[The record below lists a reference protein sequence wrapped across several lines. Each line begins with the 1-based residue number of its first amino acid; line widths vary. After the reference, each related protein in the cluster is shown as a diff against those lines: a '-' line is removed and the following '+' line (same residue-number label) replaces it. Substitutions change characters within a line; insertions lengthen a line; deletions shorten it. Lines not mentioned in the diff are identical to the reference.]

1 MFLIYYKEKLINKI
15 NKYKEY
21 MNPEEDLKTGNL
33 SKIETWITSP
43 TESDDGWTEIKSFLF
58 LRITTSDGF
67 EGWGE
72 AFTLPYREIAV
83 EKIIHSLIKTVAK
96 DNNVT
101 PHIFRDKVSK
111 ISDKHRGIDFSA
123 ATSAI
128 EMALWDIAGKIS
140 KKPLANLLSKNP
152 ETLVPVY
159 ATNWSNKETET
170 EAIGKR
176 AVKLIEQNFGG
187 VKIYPLQNRSPKE
200 GADFVS
206 YVRNLIGEDTPMML
220 DLASPDNFNLSYELA
235 PLVTPFNPYWYE
247 EPADGEKTRTL
258 ADIRTKTNLRI
269 VTGEKQCGLPHFEET
284 LAANAADILN
294 PDIAAVGGILDMT
307 QISEW
312 SLEKDVKVSPHCWNS
327 MSVAAAAMLHFCA
340 SIENA
345 EMAEIFPE
353 YLSHIMKFSDP
364 GFKIKNGNAILGKEP
379 GLGVSIDT
387 SLLQSLCSS
396 HNEEIIGK

>member
-43 TESDDGWTEIKSFLF
+43 TQSDDGWTEIKSFLF
-58 LRITTSDGF
+58 LRLTTSDGF

-307 QISEW
+307 QISKW

>member
-43 TESDDGWTEIKSFLF
+43 TQSDDGWTEIKSFLF
-58 LRITTSDGF
+58 LRLTTSDGF

-176 AVKLIEQNFGG
+176 SVKLIEQNFGG
-187 VKIYPLQNRSPKE
+187 VKIYPLQNRSPEE

-206 YVRNLIGEDTPMML
+206 YIRNLIGEDTPMML

-307 QISEW
+307 QISKW

-327 MSVAAAAMLHFCA
+327 MSVAAAAMLQFCA

-379 GLGVSIDT
+379 GLGVSIDI
-387 SLLQSLCSS
+387 SLLQSFCSS

>member
-1 MFLIYYKEKLINKI
+1 MCI
-15 NKYKEY
+15 
-21 MNPEEDLKTGNL
+21 
-33 SKIETWITSP
+33 
-43 TESDDGWTEIKSFLF
+43 
-58 LRITTSDGF
+58 
-67 EGWGE
+67 
-72 AFTLPYREIAV
+72 
-83 EKIIHSLIKTVAK
+83 
-96 DNNVT
+96 
-101 PHIFRDKVSK
+101 RD
-111 ISDKHRGIDFSA
+111 R
-123 ATSAI
+123 
-128 EMALWDIAGKIS
+128 
-140 KKPLANLLSKNP
+140 
-152 ETLVPVY
+152 
-159 ATNWSNKETET
+159 
-170 EAIGKR
+170 
-176 AVKLIEQNFGG
+176 
-187 VKIYPLQNRSPKE
+187 IYPLQNRSPKE

-307 QISEW
+307 QISKW

-364 GFKIKNGNAILGKEP
+364 GFKIENGNAILGKEP

>member
-21 MNPEEDLKTGNL
+21 MNPEEDLKAGNL

-43 TESDDGWTEIKSFLF
+43 TQSDDGWTEIKSFLF
-58 LRITTSDGF
+58 LRLTTSDGF

-101 PHIFRDKVSK
+101 PHIFRDKVSQ

-152 ETLVPVY
+152 KTLVPVY

-307 QISEW
+307 QISKW

-340 SIENA
+340 SIKNA

-364 GFKIKNGNAILGKEP
+364 GFKIENGNAILGKEP

>member
-1 MFLIYYKEKLINKI
+1 MFLIYYKEKLINRI
-15 NKYKEY
+15 NKYKVY
-21 MNPEEDLKTGNL
+21 MNPEVDLKIGNL

-43 TESDDGWTEIKSFLF
+43 TQSDDGWTEIKSFLF
-58 LRITTSDGF
+58 LRLTTADGF

-72 AFTLPYREIAV
+72 AFTLPYREIAI
-83 EKIIHSLIKTVAK
+83 EKIIRNLVSAIAK
-96 DNNVT
+96 DKNIT
-101 PHIFRDKVSK
+101 PHTFRDKAAN

-128 EMALWDIAGKIS
+128 DMALWDISGKIS

-152 ETLVPVY
+152 KTLIPIY

-170 EAIGKR
+170 ETIGRR

-206 YVRNLIGEDTPMML
+206 HVRNLIGSDTPMML

-247 EPADGEKTRTL
+247 EPADGEKTRIL
-258 ADIRTKTNLRI
+258 ADFRSKTNLRI
-269 VTGEKQCGLPHFEET
+269 VTGERQCGLPHFEET

-294 PDIAAVGGILDMT
+294 PDIAAVGGILDMKK
-307 QISEW
+307 ISEW
-312 SLEKDVKVSPHCWNS
+312 SLKKDVKVSPHCWNS
-327 MSVAAAAMLHFCA
+327 MSIAAAAMLHFCA
-340 SIENA
+340 SIKNA

-353 YLSHIMKFSDP
+353 YLSHVMKFSDP
-364 GFKIKNGNAILGKEP
+364 GFKIEHGHAILGKEP

-387 SLLQSLCSS
+387 SLLQSFCSDY
-396 HNEEIIGK
+396 NEEILDN

>member
-15 NKYKEY
+15 NRDKVY
-21 MNPEEDLKTGNL
+21 MNPEVDLKVGIL

-43 TESDDGWTEIKSFLF
+43 TQSDDGWTEIKSFLF
-58 LRITTSDGF
+58 LRLTTSDGF

-72 AFTLPYREIAV
+72 AFTLPYREIAI
-83 EKIIHSLIKTVAK
+83 EKIIHNLVNAIAK
-96 DNNVT
+96 DKNIT
-101 PHIFRDKVSK
+101 PHTFRDIVAN

-128 EMALWDIAGKIS
+128 EMALWDISGKIS
-140 KKPLANLLSKNP
+140 KQPLSNLLSKNP
-152 ETLVPVY
+152 KNSIPIY
-159 ATNWSNKETET
+159 ATNWSNKETQTET
-170 EAIGKR
+170 IGRR

-206 YVRNLIGEDTPMML
+206 YVRNLIGSDTPMML

-235 PLVTPFNPYWYE
+235 PLITPFNPYWYE
-247 EPADGEKTRTL
+247 EPVDGEKTRIL
-258 ADIRTKTNLRI
+258 ADIRSKTNLRI

-294 PDIAAVGGILDMT
+294 PDIAAVGGILDMKK
-307 QISEW
+307 ISEL
-312 SLEKDVKVSPHCWNS
+312 SLKKDVKVSPHCWNS
-327 MSVAAAAMLHFCA
+327 MSIAAAAMLHFCA

-353 YLSHIMKFSDP
+353 YLSHVIKFSDP
-364 GFKIKNGNAILGKEP
+364 GFKIEHGHAILGNEP

-387 SLLQSLCSS
+387 SLLQSFCSDY
-396 HNEEIIGK
+396 NEETLGQ

>member
-1 MFLIYYKEKLINKI
+1 
-15 NKYKEY
+15 
-21 MNPEEDLKTGNL
+21 MNPEEDLKAGNL

-43 TESDDGWTEIKSFLF
+43 TQSDDGWTEIKSFLF
-58 LRITTSDGF
+58 LRLTTSDGF

-101 PHIFRDKVSK
+101 PHIFRNKVSK

-307 QISEW
+307 QISKW